1 MCTAGIMASIG
12 EAVKMIFKG
21 MRYKLFTWKPAQYVL
36 QKFLERR
43 YSLKIGKNCYV
54 YNCKF
59 GGNNLIAK
67 NCWLSD
73 NEIGKL
79 SYVSAKV
86 HLTHTKMGQYC
97 SIGPEVRTV
106 AGNHPTRTKVAMH
119 PAFYTKRKFVGMG
132 FARKQTFEEYAYTDD
147 SKKWFVEIGN
157 DVWIGARATIV
168 NGCRIGDGAVVA
180 AGAVVTKDV
189 PPYTVVGGVP
199 AREIRKRFTEEQI
212 DFLLKFRWWDR
223 DEDWI
228 RANIEDFEDIA
239 AFMAKWKEQ

>member
-1 MCTAGIMASIG
+1 MTIKGALNRISQWGIIRN
-12 EAVKMIFKG
+12 V
-21 MRYKLFTWKPAQYVL
+21 RYRIWER
-36 QKFLERR
+36 KFNLE
-43 YSLKIGKNCYV
+43 IGKNTYIEKSSFEG
-54 YNCKF
+54 Y
-59 GGNNLIAK
+59 NLICE
-67 NCWLSD
+67 NCW
-73 NEIGKL
+73 IGNCAFGRL
-79 SYVSAKV
+79 SYVGKKV
-86 HLTHTKMGQYC
+86 LLSRTKVGRYS

-106 AGNHPTRTKVAMH
+106 AGNHPTQTKVAMH
-119 PAFYTKRKFVGMG
+119 PAFYTNRKFVGMG
-132 FARKQTFEEYAYTDD
+132 FSQRQTFEEYAYTDD
-147 SKKWFVEIGN
+147 SKKWFAEIGN

-189 PPYTVVGGVP
+189 SPYTIVGGVP